1 LADLVLPDC
10 SLTAIIPIASPV
22 LIFIIPP
29 GKAEHD
35 DSDLTFPDSL
45 NLSKPYGFT
54 RERAVTPRWQQRR
67 TPRRAPRRNSNLYS
81 RRLLFAGF
89 SYLTGNAQAVQ
100 GFEQRPGML
109 LISPVEFL
117 PGSKLSVILAVR
129 IQHLESP
136 LGEMI

>member
-1 LADLVLPDC
+1 MAA
-10 SLTAIIPIASPV
+10 TANAAS
-22 LIFIIPP
+22 
-29 GKAEHD
+29 
-35 DSDLTFPDSL
+35 
-45 NLSKPYGFT
+45 
-54 RERAVTPRWQQRR
+54 
-67 TPRRAPRRNSNLYS
+67 RAPQEFEPLFK
-81 RRLLFAGF
+81 RLLFAGF

-117 PGSKLSVILAVR
+117 PSSKLSVILLVR